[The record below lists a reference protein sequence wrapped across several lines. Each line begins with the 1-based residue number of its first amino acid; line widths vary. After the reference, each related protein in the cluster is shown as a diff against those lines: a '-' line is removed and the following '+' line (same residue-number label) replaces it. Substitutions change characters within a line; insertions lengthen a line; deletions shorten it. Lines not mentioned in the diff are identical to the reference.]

1 LGQVGGKRDLG
12 GKAKMKNRMSIVGVL
27 LLGAAPV
34 FAQAPGTVRSRPPVA
49 EMFGGFSYTR
59 LSDSGTSTNTKGI
72 VGSFAWNARPWLQ
85 LVADSSYNTGSY
97 SGVNVTLYGN
107 HYGARVFYRERNKWR
122 VSPFAEVLVGGS
134 HVNNTISG
142 TGGLQY
148 TDLAFSFKT
157 GGGVDFNLTPHFA
170 IRVFDADYYRTSLF
184 SGHQNN
190 IWVSSGLV
198 VRLGGASPE

>member
-1 LGQVGGKRDLG
+1 
-12 GKAKMKNRMSIVGVL
+12 MKNRMSIVGVL

-107 HYGARVFYRERNKWR
+107 HYGARVFYRERN
-122 VSPFAEVLVGGS
+122 
-134 HVNNTISG
+134 
-142 TGGLQY
+142 
-148 TDLAFSFKT
+148 
-157 GGGVDFNLTPHFA
+157 
-170 IRVFDADYYRTSLF
+170 YRTSLF

-190 IWVSSGLV
+190 IWVSSGLG

>member
-1 LGQVGGKRDLG
+1 MNV
-12 GKAKMKNRMSIVGVL
+12 RMSLIAVL
-27 LLGAAPV
+27 LFAATPALAQGPASVTRRTPV
-34 FAQAPGTVRSRPPVA
+34 G
-49 EMFGGFSYTR
+49 EMFGGFSYAR
-59 LSDSGTSTNTKGI
+59 LSDSGVSTNTKGI

-122 VSPFAEVLVGGS
+122 VSPFAEGLVGGS

-170 IRVFDADYYRTSLF
+170 IRVFDADYYRTSPF
-184 SGHQNN
+184 SRHQNN